1 LPFLVDI
8 DKFFLDYPKIQDVGK
23 AKALRMR
30 TIFVSAADIRFQVLR
45 EPEIREQ
52 RSEFVAK

>member
-1 LPFLVDI
+1 LADT
-8 DKFFLDYPKIQDVGK
+8 DKFFLDYPEIQDVGK

-30 TIFVSAADIRFQVLR
+30 TIFVSAADIRFQLLR